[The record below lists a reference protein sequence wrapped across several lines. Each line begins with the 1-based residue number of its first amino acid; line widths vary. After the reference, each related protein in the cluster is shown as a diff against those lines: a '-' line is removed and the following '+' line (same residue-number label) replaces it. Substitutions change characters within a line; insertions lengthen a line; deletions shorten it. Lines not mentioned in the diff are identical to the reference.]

1 MHIYSHEELVIQ
13 REIDQAKIKSLS
25 MQLKQEKLRMHQMEL
40 THKSEQDLIESLVMQ
55 RNDLHALVMK
65 YQAEHGIDTGNYF
78 QPK

>member
-1 MHIYSHEELVIQ
+1 MHIYSHEELVKQ
-13 REIDQAKIKSLS
+13 REIDQAKIKALTVEL
-25 MQLKQEKLRMHQMEL
+25 QQTKKEKLRLEL
-40 THKSEQDLIESLVMQ
+40 SYKSEQDLIESLVIQ